1 MITKQKSFTYEE
13 YYLIEDG
20 NRYEV
25 INGELIMVPA
35 PDLWHQKYSRK
46 LEVKM
51 VIHCEKL
58 DLGEIFDAPC
68 DVILDKNVVVQPDIL
83 FVKKE
88 NENILQKRGVFGTPN
103 LIVEILSKSSV
114 KIDKFE
120 KFKLYEK
127 YGVEEYW
134 ILDPENK
141 SVEVFL
147 LVDGRYELKSVSSDE
162 GDIVKSYVIKD
173 FEVGIKDIF

>member
-1 MITKQKSFTYEE
+1 MITEQKKITYKD

-25 INGELIMVPA
+25 INGVLIMLPA
-35 PDLWHQKYSRK
+35 PDLWHQKYSRN

-51 VIHCEKL
+51 VNHCKNL

-68 DVILDKNVVVQPDIL
+68 DVILETNVVVQPDIL

-88 NENILQKRGVFGTPN
+88 NENILEKRGVFGSPN
-103 LIVEILSKSSV
+103 LIVEILSKSSI
-114 KIDKFE
+114 KIDRFD

-141 SVEVFL
+141 SIEVFL
-147 LVDGRYELKSVSSDE
+147 LINGKYELNSIASDDNDIIKSN
-162 GDIVKSYVIKD
+162 IIKE
-173 FEVGIKDIF
+173 FEVSIKDIF